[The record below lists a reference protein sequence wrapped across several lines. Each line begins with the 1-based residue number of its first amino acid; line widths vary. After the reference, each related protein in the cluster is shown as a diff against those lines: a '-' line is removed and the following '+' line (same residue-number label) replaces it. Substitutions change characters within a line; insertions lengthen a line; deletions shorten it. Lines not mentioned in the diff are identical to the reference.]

1 MNKLGRIIIALG
13 LSVVDFL
20 CAYGKSWSELDIW
33 NKLLR
38 DFELEDTAKYS
49 YGHILVHID
58 IDSLYG
64 WETPQSVRDSID
76 AEWER
81 KRELTDFYSIEKKGI
96 TALKNKDSVWIMA
109 SDDLSAYNSLLC
121 KRIETNETIWSDMR
135 RVLDNFRDSVFLYD
149 DTIYLITADRS
160 KYRADLQKIYNRPAY
175 KFLSD
180 SVYGVKNEPSDIP
193 ISEVANFFTN
203 CVKNY
208 SDSAAFSLCLQKL
221 GTAPT
226 DEIEVYI
233 IRPDVEKINSS
244 FENNFYML
252 IKRGNRYFLS
262 PIWESFSWD
271 NLISRIPNISRE
283 LTRLIMDYGDFQW
296 INMGTY
302 YITGSLYKYLTEL
315 STKVSDN

>member
-1 MNKLGRIIIALG
+1 MNKLSRIIIVLG
-13 LSVVDFL
+13 LFVVDFF

-64 WETPQSVRDSID
+64 WETPQIVRDSID

-81 KRELTDFYSIEKKGI
+81 KRELTDFFSIEKKRI
-96 TALKNKDSVWIMA
+96 TALKNKDSVWILT
-109 SDDLSAYNSLLC
+109 SDDLSAFISLRC

-135 RVLDNFRDSVFLYD
+135 RVLDNFRDSIFLFED
-149 DTIYLITADRS
+149 KIYLITADRN
-160 KYRADLQKIYNRPAY
+160 KYRAKLQKIYNRPAY
-175 KFLSD
+175 KFLRD
-180 SVYGVKNEPSDIP
+180 SVYGLKNKPSDIP
-193 ISEVANFFTN
+193 ISEVANFFSN
-203 CVKNY
+203 CVENY
-208 SDSAAFSLCLQKL
+208 SDSTAYSLSLQKL
-221 GTAPT
+221 ETAPT

-233 IRPDVEKINSS
+233 IRPDVENINSS
-244 FENNFYML
+244 FQNNFYML

-262 PIWESFSWD
+262 PVWNSFGWY
-271 NLISRIPNISRE
+271 NIISDIHYISAKLRD
-283 LTRLIMDYGDFQW
+283 LIMGYGDFKW

-302 YITGSLYKYLTEL
+302 YITSNLYKYLIEL